1 VAGALGIHWVEAF
14 TADGVPY
21 YYHKV
26 TRETRWVR
34 PDPEVGEQMEAS
46 RLRAEAEKER
56 RRTARLAEL
65 KTREQ
70 TQASM
75 AA

>member
-1 VAGALGIHWVEAF
+1 
-14 TADGVPY
+14 
-21 YYHKV
+21 
-26 TRETRWVR
+26 
-34 PDPEVGEQMEAS
+34 MEAS